1 MQILQLLPALL
12 LCCLPPAQANR
23 VYVHPFYLFAAENV
37 SCESLQDQTS
47 RPLQTVPVAP
57 LEADALTPDSKEPG
71 RVEGQRESVTER
83 TMVLAGLLNVLGLRM
98 YGALSRSH
106 ASNAV
111 LSPVSTC
118 GTLVNFYLGVSRR
131 TASFYQVSQWCS
143 CDL

>member
-12 LCCLPPAQANR
+12 LCCLPPAHTNR

-57 LEADALTPDSKEPG
+57 LEAEALEADSREAR
-71 RVEGQRESVTER
+71 RVEGQREAVTER
-83 TMVLAGLLNVLGLRM
+83 TLVLARLINVLGLRM
-98 YGALSRSH
+98 YEALSRSH

-111 LSPVSTC
+111 LSPLSTC

-131 TASFYQVSQWCS
+131 TASFYQVPGSGCVP
-143 CDL
+143 